1 MHDHLVWRDF
11 KKVVFFKAIIR
22 QREQEKELRGVL
34 TNLRTYNAKPS
45 QGKWLQQL

>member
-11 KKVVFFKAIIR
+11 KKVVFLKAIIR
-22 QREQEKELRGVL
+22 QREQEKELRGAL